1 MPVDIAA
8 LRDIALGRVLIFLH
22 ADGDFVKV
30 DSSYMSQNNQSRR
43 YYVTT
48 QNSSVTHELVIT
60 GSKWVDKTGRGQSGG
75 GAIDLVMHLR
85 GTHFSGAVS
94 LLQRLQAQRDT

>member
-8 LRDIALGRVLIFLH
+8 LRDIALGRVLSFLH

-75 GAIDLVMHLR
+75 GGARRIRKKSYAKVFRAIV
-85 GTHFSGAVS
+85 A
-94 LLQRLQAQRDT
+94 A